1 MLLLQWVLP
10 PAWLYLI
17 GNFRKTED
25 TFYSCLRC
33 FFWGEGAGGAE
44 VSLLTKSHPR
54 AEGVE
59 SKVKE
64 QSMLC
69 LFLTLASEV

>member
-10 PAWLYLI
+10 PAWLCLS

-25 TFYSCLRC
+25 TFYSC
-33 FFWGEGAGGAE
+33 FFLEGGG

-64 QSMLC
+64 LRVLC